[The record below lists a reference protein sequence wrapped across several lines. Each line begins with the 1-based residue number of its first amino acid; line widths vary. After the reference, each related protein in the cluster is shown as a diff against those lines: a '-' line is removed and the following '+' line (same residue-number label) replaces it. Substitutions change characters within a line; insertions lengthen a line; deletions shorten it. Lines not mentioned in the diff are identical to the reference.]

1 MIHISKIEIHAV
13 RSRKK
18 KSKKIAR
25 CCFVCILNYQ
35 FLELE
40 NDPRDAG
47 NSIIIIRGVTN
58 FHPVTD

>member
-1 MIHISKIEIHAV
+1 MIHISKIEIHAIQ
-13 RSRKK
+13 KK
-18 KSKKIAR
+18 KIEKGRTS
-25 CCFVCILNYQ
+25 FVCILNYQ